1 MKYISMVRKIAA
13 IAATTVIA
21 LLMVL
26 LRLLLM
32 LLPLLLLLSL
42 VLLPL
47 LLSLTYRTNS
57 QFNVF
62 LIKYF
67 KLNNPN
73 RNISTNYVNNNIQT
87 PRHNLDQ
94 EQKIIPNQ
102 HNKQK
107 GQEDST
113 VSFSP
118 TCDQPS
124 LPHH

>member
-1 MKYISMVRKIAA
+1 MKYISMVRK

-26 LRLLLM
+26 LR
-32 LLPLLLLLSL
+32 LLLSL

-94 EQKIIPNQ
+94 EQKIIPNEDII
-102 HNKQK
+102 QK

-113 VSFSP
+113 VSLSP